1 MKKPAKNGLEWTVFI
16 ASSIVVLAVLGYL
29 ATKAW
34 TEKKTPPELRI
45 ETGTMIAS
53 NGSYRVPLL
62 VRNTGGATAESVVI
76 EAVLRRGEEEVE
88 RAELELSFVPRRS
101 EREGLVTFR
110 HDPRCCA
117 IVTRAVSYEEP

>member
-29 ATKAW
+29 ATKTL
-34 TEKKTPPELRI
+34 TEKKTPPDLRV
-45 ETGTMIAS
+45 EAGAVIARD
-53 NGSYRVPLL
+53 NSYRVPLL
-62 VRNTGGATAESVVI
+62 VRNVGGATAEAVVI

-101 EREGLVTFR
+101 EREGWVTFR